1 MGEKKRKERKEK
13 NKRNIN
19 ILVNQLIRVV
29 LSRSA
34 LTNIWKAYCYLNFG
48 LAEKDKQHNQE
59 TIITVKEKKKSS

>member
-34 LTNIWKAYCYLNFG
+34 LTNIW
-48 LAEKDKQHNQE
+48 
-59 TIITVKEKKKSS
+59 